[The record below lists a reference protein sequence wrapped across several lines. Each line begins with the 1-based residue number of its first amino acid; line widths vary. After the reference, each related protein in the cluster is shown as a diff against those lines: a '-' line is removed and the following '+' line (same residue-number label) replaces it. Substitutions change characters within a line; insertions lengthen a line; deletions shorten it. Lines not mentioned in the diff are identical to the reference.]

1 MGNNI
6 KIYMIGASADYDMHG
21 NPFGELDAIVEDDTH
36 GIIKRFTNADIYRL
50 PFVDRYAH
58 DVTEFYDK
66 DTGRFD
72 VCRMVDQ
79 LYYYKG
85 KRSDKHMY
93 FLAFDV
99 DDNDGSI
106 GTLIEKIYMFSLNN
120 IVSST
125 IENDNSMPLHE
136 VEDGIITSFK
146 LDIGHQSY
154 DVNNIEIYAVATNAG
169 DKIYENPFGIENT
182 NIELGVHGTIK
193 DMVNSVQIYG
203 VSFPDI
209 AFNLRVT
216 KFYNGDCED
225 GVLDTESIFDEFD
238 RLKLPKKHVYF
249 LVFKV
254 DNNDNNGTLV
264 DAIYMFS
271 KDTLVSLSNGEM
283 YVSPAEI
290 KLRKGLF
297 VLPDSKQPHS
307 LSTNECKNKSAEVE
321 ITVNF
326 KCFPIT
332 NDEVNAAAAR
342 LLEAFKDIIAK
353 TFQ

>member
-1 MGNNI
+1 MG
-6 KIYMIGASADYDMHG
+6 
-21 NPFGELDAIVEDDTH
+21 
-36 GIIKRFTNADIYRL
+36 
-50 PFVDRYAH
+50 
-58 DVTEFYDK
+58 
-66 DTGRFD
+66 
-72 VCRMVDQ
+72 
-79 LYYYKG
+79 
-85 KRSDKHMY
+85 
-93 FLAFDV
+93 
-99 DDNDGSI
+99 
-106 GTLIEKIYMFSLNN
+106 
-120 IVSST
+120 
-125 IENDNSMPLHE
+125 
-136 VEDGIITSFK
+136 
-146 LDIGHQSY
+146 
-154 DVNNIEIYAVATNAG
+154 NNIEIYAVATNAG

-182 NIELGVHGTIK
+182 NIELGVHGVIR
-193 DMVNSVQIYG
+193 DMVSLVRIYG

-297 VLPDSKQPHS
+297 ALPDGKQPHS

-321 ITVNF
+321 ITVSF

-342 LLEAFKDIIAK
+342 LLEAFKDIDCKDIGIDIRRI
-353 TFQ
+353 